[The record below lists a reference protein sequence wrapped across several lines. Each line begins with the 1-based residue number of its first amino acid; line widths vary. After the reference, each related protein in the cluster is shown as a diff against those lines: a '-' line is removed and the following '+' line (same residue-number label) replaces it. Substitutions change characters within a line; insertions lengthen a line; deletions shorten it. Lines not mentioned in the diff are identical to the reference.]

1 MRSYRGRGRAAFL
14 AAGLWLGVLTI
25 AQALADCLRR
35 KSIRRT
41 GRSEPV
47 ALDHAARGEVPVLG
61 SYQLTANS

>member
-35 KSIRRT
+35 NPS
-41 GRSEPV
+41 GAQAGVNRS
-47 ALDHAARGEVPVLG
+47 RWTMQLG
-61 SYQLTANS
+61 AKYRF